1 MGRVG
6 VIRYSG
12 DSSRQ
17 EGELEVGQESLAGAV
32 LSNISQVQR
41 IVEAV
46 LIVIQYC
53 LDIYHVGLVFN
64 RNKISHM
71 IPDLFLLV
79 KWWLS
84 FGVMNQL
91 LARCLEKP
99 RLRGV
104 K

>member
-1 MGRVG
+1 MKNKKSRKTKETSKDGEEG

-17 EGELEVGQESLAGAV
+17 EGELEVGQETLAGAV
-32 LSNISQVQR
+32 PSNISHVQW

-79 KWWLS
+79 
-84 FGVMNQL
+84 
-91 LARCLEKP
+91 
-99 RLRGV
+99 RLV
-104 K
+104 T

>member
-1 MGRVG
+1 MKNKKSKKTKETSKDGEEG

-32 LSNISQVQR
+32 PSNISQVQW

-71 IPDLFLLV
+71 IRDLSLLV
-79 KWWLS
+79 
-84 FGVMNQL
+84 
-91 LARCLEKP
+91 
-99 RLRGV
+99 RLV
-104 K
+104 A

>member
-1 MGRVG
+1 M
-6 VIRYSG
+6 
-12 DSSRQ
+12 
-17 EGELEVGQESLAGAV
+17 GQESLADAV
-32 LSNISQVQR
+32 PGNISQVQW

-79 KWWLS
+79 RMVS
-84 FGVMNQL
+84 
-91 LARCLEKP
+91 
-99 RLRGV
+99 
-104 K
+104 

>member
-1 MGRVG
+1 MKNKKSKKTKETSKDGEEG

-32 LSNISQVQR
+32 PGNISHVQW

-53 LDIYHVGLVFN
+53 LDIYHVCLVFIW
-64 RNKISHM
+64 NKIPHM

-79 KWWLS
+79 
-84 FGVMNQL
+84 
-91 LARCLEKP
+91 
-99 RLRGV
+99 RLV
-104 K
+104 T